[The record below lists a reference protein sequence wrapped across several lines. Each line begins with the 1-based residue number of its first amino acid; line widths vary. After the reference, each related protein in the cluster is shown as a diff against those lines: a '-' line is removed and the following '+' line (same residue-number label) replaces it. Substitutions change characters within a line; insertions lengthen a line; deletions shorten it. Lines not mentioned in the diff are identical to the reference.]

1 MLPRTASSARRKN
14 ADVAEE
20 CTQCAASFPIRST
33 QHAADQ
39 ALHEHRA
46 YIELVFAR
54 DGRSIEAAWTS
65 IAAKFAVALRYYVL
79 LEPPNRAHINEDQ
92 GEHVVHLT

>member
-1 MLPRTASSARRKN
+1 MEAFCK
-14 ADVAEE
+14 
-20 CTQCAASFPIRST
+20 QPIRNT

-54 DGRSIEAAWTS
+54 DGRSIEVAWTP
-65 IAAKFAVALRYYVL
+65 IAAIFAITYYVSL
-79 LEPPNRAHINEDQ
+79 DPPNRAHTNEDQ
-92 GEHVVHLT
+92 GEHVVHLVQ